1 MDVPSVAEREI
12 IAMGITMSKVIA
24 IPGCTMDLRPNDKP
38 SFNIYGAE
46 GSGKTRFA
54 ATAPGPIG
62 LLQLDKKA
70 RRTFHEIAG
79 ELGTDVIVNEK
90 PFMSDKDAITMALT
104 DGDSDPKALALI
116 KTTYTDV
123 VKRVLETALVFAGHP
138 DIQTV
143 VIDTCSQLFDWIL
156 MSYFGRRNQISPL
169 SRSGPN
175 QDLIDLINA
184 LRSRNLVL
192 IHRAKEIWKPT
203 GQYDKQGNAIKE
215 PSGKYES
222 DGFRHVGG
230 YVTAT
235 IELTNKRVKT
245 AELANK
251 FRAKIITSQ
260 SNCLMEGQD
269 LHDYGISGEA
279 ITWDNIITILGLLD
293 E

>member
-1 MDVPSVAEREI
+1 
-12 IAMGITMSKVIA
+12 
-24 IPGCTMDLRPNDKP
+24 MDLRPNDKP

-46 GSGKTRFA
+46 SSGKTRFA
-54 ATAPGPIG
+54 ATSPGPIA
-62 LLQLDKKA
+62 LLQLDKKS
-70 RRTFHEIAG
+70 RRTFHEITS

-90 PFMSDKDAITMALT
+90 PFMSDKDAIAMALA
-104 DGDSDPKALALI
+104 DGDSDPKVLALI

-123 VKRVLETALVFAGHP
+123 VKRVLETAMMYAGHP

-143 VIDTCSQLFDWIL
+143 VIDTCSQLFEWIL
-156 MSYFGRRNQISPL
+156 MSYFGRRNQISPI

-192 IHRAKEIWKPT
+192 IHRAREIWKST

-215 PSGKYES
+215 PSGKFES
-222 DGFRHVGG
+222 DGYRHVGG
-230 YVTAT
+230 FVTAT
-235 IELTNKRVKT
+235 IELTNKRIKT
-245 AELANK
+245 DDLSAK

-269 LHDYGISGEA
+269 LHDYGISGEE
-279 ITWDNIITILGLLD
+279 ITWNNIITILGLLD
-293 E
+293 EG